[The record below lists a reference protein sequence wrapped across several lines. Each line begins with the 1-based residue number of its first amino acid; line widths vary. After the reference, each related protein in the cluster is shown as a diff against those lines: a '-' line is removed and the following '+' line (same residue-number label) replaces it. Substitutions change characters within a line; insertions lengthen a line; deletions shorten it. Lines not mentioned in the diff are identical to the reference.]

1 MAFADSCEDKPARA
15 ARKIPRTTQPPEL
28 AGRSRRVALGGFR
41 RAQPNEQPI
50 AMGSPGAPQRR
61 WEGERQRPMATA
73 RPKAAEGTPTPNG
86 AAGLAAL
93 PRPAGTPV
101 PVALCGGCAH
111 ADRCF
116 LGQTATRLREIRQIA
131 FYPRGVSLF
140 LEGEA
145 TRGLFV
151 VCSGEIK
158 TFAHSPQG
166 GTVILRRV
174 GGGEVLGMSS
184 SLLGSLYP
192 VSAETLVPS
201 QISFLPRR
209 QLLDFLAENPD
220 CYRMGSESLAAQ
232 LQTSWEHARMLALGR
247 HVVSRL
253 AALLLRRAAEHG
265 RIAAQ
270 GTIVT
275 FPCTQ
280 EDLAESIGTTRET
293 VSRILGDLRRQGIL
307 QRRGNGFLLMKPRLL
322 EELQG
327 L

>member
-1 MAFADSCEDKPARA
+1 M
-15 ARKIPRTTQPPEL
+15 TQVVQPPEL
-28 AGRSRRVALGGFR
+28 AASSRLVALGRFR
-41 RAQPNEQPI
+41 RPYSDEQPS
-50 AMGSPGAPQRR
+50 AVANTEAPRR
-61 WEGERQRPMATA
+61 RGEGRQTRPAATA
-73 RPKAAEGTPTPNG
+73 RSEATENAPDG
-86 AAGLAAL
+86 AAGHAIA
-93 PRPAGTPV
+93 PPPAGTPV
-101 PVALCGGCAH
+101 PVALCGGCTH
-111 ADRCF
+111 AEHCF
-116 LGQTATRLREIRQIA
+116 LGRTASRLREIRQIA

-158 TFAHSPQG
+158 TFAHSLQG

-184 SLLGSLYP
+184 SLLGSPYP

-201 QISFLPRR
+201 QISFLPRT

-220 CYRMGSESLAAQ
+220 CYRMASESLAAQ

-265 RIAAQ
+265 RSAAQ

-280 EDLAESIGTTRET
+280 EELAESIGTTRET
-293 VSRILGDLRRQGIL
+293 VSRILSDLRRQGIL
-307 QRRGNGFLLMKPRLL
+307 QRRGNGFLLMKPRML
-322 EELQG
+322 EDLQG
-327 L
+327 M